1 MKLVKLSLVAALA
14 AGAFS
19 AANATPV
26 EEAIKDIDVSG
37 VLRYRYDTGRFG
49 NRGYGFEDQRSSIN
63 DRQNHNYRAQ
73 LNFSGAIADNF
84 KAFVQFDYSAKD
96 GGYGPDSVSNTS
108 NTLNV
113 RQLYL
118 TYTNE
123 DVATSV
129 IAGKQ
134 QLNTIWTDNGID
146 GLVGT
151 GIKVVNNSIDGL
163 TLAAFAVDS
172 FNTDTEGDTLAG
184 SKIFNGYVEKNS
196 KNFPEGTKLNINPY
210 AGNLYGAAA
219 IGSYDIAGGQFNPQL
234 WLSYLNDT
242 GFFYAL
248 DVAYN
253 TTIFDGVNWNIEGAY
268 LGNSLDSKMKSKNT
282 AIVTEYDGNGK
293 SDVITG
299 DEMMAN
305 GNLFALKG
313 TVAVN
318 GWDASLGGI
327 YYGKKDKLTI
337 NTLEDQGNIGGLLA
351 GEEIFYTDGSN
362 LNGDIGR
369 NIFGYV
375 TAGYTFNEIVRVGAD
390 FVYGGTKTDP
400 EAESTGGKKFEAVAR
415 VDYKYSPK
423 LNFSAF
429 YSYVNVDNNHKNE
442 YDGRDGRK
450 NTVRLQA
457 LYKF

>member
-19 AANATPV
+19 AANATPL
-26 EEAIKDIDVSG
+26 EEAIKDVDVSG
-37 VLRYRYDTGRFG
+37 VLRYRYDTGTFDKNWG
-49 NRGYGFEDQRSSIN
+49 TPNSNLN
-63 DRQNHNYRAQ
+63 DSKQDHKYRAQ
-73 LNFSGAIADNF
+73 VNFSAAIADNF
-84 KAFVQFDYSAKD
+84 KAFVQFDYNAAD
-96 GGYGPDSVSNTS
+96 GGYGDNEIK
-108 NTLNV
+108 NDQKGLFV

-151 GIKVVNNSIDGL
+151 GIKVVNKSIDGL

-172 FNTDTEGDTLAG
+172 FMAAEQG
-184 SKIFNGYVEKNS
+184 SDLVGANRSAFNVDS
-196 KNFPEGTKLNINPY
+196 I
-210 AGNLYGAAA
+210 GNLYGAAA

-234 WLSYLNDT
+234 WLAYWDQVA
-242 GFFYAL
+242 FFYAL
-248 DVAYN
+248 DASYS
-253 TTIFDGVNWNIEGAY
+253 TTIFDGINWTLEGAY
-268 LGNSLDSKMKSKNT
+268 LGNSLDSELDNPQH
-282 AIVTEYDGNGK
+282 
-293 SDVITG
+293 
-299 DEMMAN
+299 AN

-313 TVAVN
+313 SIEVN
-318 GWDASLGGI
+318 GWDASLGGL
-327 YYGKKDKLTI
+327 YYGDKEKASTVVI
-337 NTLEDQGNIGGLLA
+337 EDQGNLGSLLA
-351 GEEIFYTDGSN
+351 GEEIFYTTGSR
-362 LNGDIGR
+362 LNGDTGR

-375 TAGYTFNEIVRVGAD
+375 TGGYTFNETVRVGAD
-390 FVYGGTKTDP
+390 FVYGGTKT
-400 EAESTGGKKFEAVAR
+400 EAANHLGGGKKLEAVAR

-429 YSYVNVDNNHKNE
+429 YSYVNLDEGVNTKESADHS
-442 YDGRDGRK
+442 
-450 NTVRLQA
+450 TVRLQA

>member
-19 AANATPV
+19 AANATPL
-26 EEAIKDIDVSG
+26 EEAIKDVDVSG
-37 VLRYRYDTGRFG
+37 VLRYRYDTGNFDK
-49 NRGYGFEDQRSSIN
+49 NFVDNLNLNNSKQ
-63 DRQNHNYRAQ
+63 DHKYRAQ
-73 LNFSGAIADNF
+73 VNFSAAIADNF
-84 KAFVQFDYSAKD
+84 KAFVQFDYNAAD
-96 GGYGPDSVSNTS
+96 GGYGANGIKNDQKG
-108 NTLNV
+108 LFV

-134 QLNTIWTDNGID
+134 QLNIIWTDNGVD

-172 FNTDTEGDTLAG
+172 FMEKEQGVDLLGYSKTTLNQVPFKVD
-184 SKIFNGYVEKNS
+184 S
-196 KNFPEGTKLNINPY
+196 L
-210 AGNLYGAAA
+210 GNLYGAAA
-219 IGSYDIAGGQFNPQL
+219 VGSYDLAGGQFNPQL
-234 WLSYLNDT
+234 WLAYWDQVA
-242 GFFYAL
+242 FFYAV
-248 DVAYN
+248 DAAYS
-253 TTIFDGVNWNIEGAY
+253 TTIFDGINWTLEGAY
-268 LGNSLDSKMKSKNT
+268 LGNSLDSELDDKKH
-282 AIVTEYDGNGK
+282 
-293 SDVITG
+293 
-299 DEMMAN
+299 AN

-313 TVAVN
+313 SIEVN
-318 GWDASLGGI
+318 GWDASLGGL
-327 YYGKKDKLTI
+327 YYGDKEKASTVVI
-337 NTLEDQGNIGGLLA
+337 EDQGNLGSLLA
-351 GEEIFYTDGSN
+351 GEEIFYTTGSR
-362 LNGDIGR
+362 LNGDTGR

-375 TAGYTFNEIVRVGAD
+375 TGGYTFNETVRVGAD
-390 FVYGGTKTDP
+390 FVYGGTKTRGVNHLG
-400 EAESTGGKKFEAVAR
+400 GGKKLEAVAR

-429 YSYVNVDNNHKNE
+429 YSYVNLDQGTNTNE
-442 YDGRDGRK
+442 SADH